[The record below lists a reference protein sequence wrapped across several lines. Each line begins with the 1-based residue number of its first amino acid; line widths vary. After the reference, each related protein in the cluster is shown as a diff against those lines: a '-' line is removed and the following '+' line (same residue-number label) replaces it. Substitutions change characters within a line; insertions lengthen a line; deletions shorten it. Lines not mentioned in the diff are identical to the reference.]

1 MPSRARSLKRP
12 PGCTAV
18 TVPSSLA
25 PAGIA
30 VRPSTVTSRVTR
42 ALTRSSTFAV
52 SLDTLCSRR
61 MPITESSLT
70 VSSSKRGAGG
80 GGLTGAASTAVVV
93 ETGAGSVALEAGD
106 GDGHCA
112 GGGAGCADVSVLGS
126 DADPYRA
133 GGAGGVCVFADL
145 VVAGVVFAVGAV
157 ALGARDA
164 FRLRSTAGSIG
175 TVV

>member
-1 MPSRARSLKRP
+1 M
-12 PGCTAV
+12 
-18 TVPSSLA
+18 
-25 PAGIA
+25 
-30 VRPSTVTSRVTR
+30 
-42 ALTRSSTFAV
+42 
-52 SLDTLCSRR
+52 
-61 MPITESSLT
+61 T

-164 FRLRSTAGSIG
+164 FRLRSTAGSTG
-175 TVV
+175 TVVSVRGAFGSAAVGAAATGVAAAGDGVAEFSATDVVASVGASDLGLARSAR